1 MNFNKTEKFFELARR
16 AAASRQGISFD
27 DVVSRKEVSF
37 QTAQRMHRALAHQFP
52 NTETWIDRQG
62 HKRWRIPGG
71 QLREF
76 FSVSAEEGAVIE
88 LGIAQLTRSGLNLDG
103 KALEAIRAKI
113 LALLPSRQVSRIEPD
128 TDPVLEAE
136 GYEAKPW
143 PRQRPTALGWRFFGR
158 SMRAR

>member
-1 MNFNKTEKFFELARR
+1 M
-16 AAASRQGISFD
+16 
-27 DVVSRKEVSF
+27 
-37 QTAQRMHRALAHQFP
+37 
-52 NTETWIDRQG
+52 
-62 HKRWRIPGG
+62 
-71 QLREF
+71 
-76 FSVSAEEGAVIE
+76 AVIK
-88 LGIAQLTRSGLNLDG
+88 LGIPQLTRSGLNLDG
-103 KALEAIRAKI
+103 KALEAIRDKI